1 MSFHNDVSKS
11 ARYRAGDVVRV
22 FDGPFGDGV
31 ILGFDAEGN
40 AKIGRP
46 YAYAS
51 CVGTTGPSVLL
62 GSETI
67 VYTPTLLESFA
78 KVGDKRT
85 TT

>member
-1 MSFHNDVSKS
+1 MSFHNDVSRS
-11 ARYRAGDVVRV
+11 GLYRAGDVLRL

-31 ILGFDAEGN
+31 VLGFNDEDHALIE
-40 AKIGRP
+40 RP

-62 GSETI
+62 GHERIIYPSLDRFT
-67 VYTPTLLESFA
+67 

-85 TT
+85 T

>member
-1 MSFHNDVSKS
+1 MSFHNDVSRS
-11 ARYRAGDVVRV
+11 GLYRAGDVLRL

-31 ILGFDAEGN
+31 VLGFNDEDHALIE
-40 AKIGRP
+40 RP

-62 GSETI
+62 HERIIYPSLDRFT
-67 VYTPTLLESFA
+67 

-85 TT
+85 T

>member
-1 MSFHNDVSKS
+1 MSFHNDVSKC
-11 ARYRAGDVVRV
+11 ARYHAGDVLRL

-31 ILGFDAEGN
+31 VLGFDDEDN
-40 AKIGRP
+40 AHIQRP

-51 CVGTTGPSVLL
+51 GVGTTGPNALL
-62 GSETI
+62 GSERI
-67 VYTPTLLESFA
+67 IYRAIELPRFA

>member
-1 MSFHNDVSKS
+1 MSYHNDVSKS
-11 ARYRAGDVVRV
+11 ALYRAGDVLRL

-31 ILGFDAEGN
+31 ILGFDDEDHAL
-40 AKIGRP
+40 IQRP

-51 CVGTTGPSVLL
+51 SVGTTGSTVLL
-62 GSETI
+62 GCERI
-67 VYTPTLLESFA
+67 IYRAIELPRFE